1 MSKTYNIL
9 NRTKFPDTIDAFVP
23 FKDPNAN
30 DNVLLSQYQLY
41 LASGQ
46 YAEAAQ
52 YLKEHPELSQYI
64 ISADRMNQL
73 LYAIIALETKYKDDI
88 EGIMEELKNSL
99 PESFER
105 RGPICSETQPVGQ
118 VDGELWFKDSNGAHT
133 IHEMQENGTYEQLY
147 LDAAGIKTSDGQT
160 LKEYVDAQ
168 IDDATSTPMAPA
180 AHKHSAS
187 DITGGTFSGAVSAK
201 SDNDYSVA
209 RLRNIRFGTQDLEA
223 GVSELPSG
231 DIYFVIE

>member
-133 IHEMQENGTYEQLY
+133 IYEMQDDGTYEQLY
-147 LDAAGIKTSDGQT
+147 LDAAGIKTSAGQSLSDY
-160 LKEYVDAQ
+160 LKDQMASAQ
-168 IDDATSTPMAPA
+168 
-180 AHKHSAS
+180 HQHSAS
-187 DITGGTFSGAVSAK
+187 DITGGTFGGMVVAK
-201 SDNDYSVA
+201 PNNDAGVA
-209 RLRNIRFGTQDLEA
+209 QLRNIRFGTEDLEA
-223 GVSELPSG
+223 GVSSLSSG
-231 DIYFVIE
+231 EIYFVYE